1 VECCCSHQI
10 DLNGCA
16 GMNLA
21 STTKHIMTILLMRY
35 FLHQTYPCLASWTL
49 QSEKIIVTTALSQL
63 LIFCLFQFNLK
74 RGGQRV
80 ATMLMYL
87 SDGVEGGETFFPS
100 VRTFSIIYL

>member
-1 VECCCSHQI
+1 MVPVE
-10 DLNGCA
+10 NGE
-16 GMNLA
+16 
-21 STTKHIMTILLMRY
+21 LLQVLRY
-35 FLHQTYPCLASWTL
+35 EPGQYYKAHHDYFAD
-49 QSEKIIVTTALSQL
+49 E
-63 LIFCLFQFNLK
+63 FNLK